1 MCGYNALAQ
10 LCESGTT
17 RPHTDIYM
25 QTLYSPSLLQQ
36 TAQKTPALMAD
47 VAPGGTLRK
56 AETSEAV
63 KYEWRQWKKKNDGV
77 KKKKRGE
84 RDIGEWSPGPVIAF
98 FGVEITLFHLH
109 TQLFLFFLFI
119 HLLHLPSTV
128 IFSLSKSIHPPRP
141 SFLSSLVFISF
152 SILSHIAKSGIRVF
166 TDLLCL
172 MSIAV
177 NFLPIF
183 FFFFFLPDIHI
194 RCAFVRMHVQSQNV
208 SLGS

>member
-84 RDIGEWSPGPVIAF
+84 RDIGEWSPGPLIAF
-98 FGVEITLFHLH
+98 FGVEITLPFTHSA
-109 TQLFLFFLFI
+109 FFYFFI
-119 HLLHLPSTV
+119 HPFVASSINCNILSFKVNTSTPPLISLLSSIYFLLHP
-128 IFSLSKSIHPPRP
+128 
-141 SFLSSLVFISF
+141 
-152 SILSHIAKSGIRVF
+152 LSHS
-166 TDLLCL
+166 
-172 MSIAV
+172 
-177 NFLPIF
+177 
-183 FFFFFLPDIHI
+183 
-194 RCAFVRMHVQSQNV
+194 
-208 SLGS
+208 